1 MPHYRVFSSNAAIVY
16 CGRSLTIIV
25 LSAFLSS
32 LAFSQAVTAPAGWTS
47 RQNGAAQEFIPD
59 AHPNG
64 EFTLDVYVDSPS
76 PIADQWF
83 NRRIEQDIARRGRP
97 VQTGRVNRSPN
108 GLLSVADTFR
118 DASGKPYVVMYQGFA
133 QPGRNAVFGIVRS
146 PINTAS
152 YLSYIQQSG
161 LIIGKFVR
169 TSAAP
174 QLSQSASVGPSAS
187 GGPAQPTPNQVQTR
201 EAERLRAIAVAQPGS
216 GVQPSQIS
224 VLLYEGRGE
233 STVLGYQYVETVH
246 LVLTDGW
253 ACSHLEVPPSE
264 LNVEASRR
272 LEAEKW
278 HRWQNAGAKY
288 RFQDSKTG
296 VWQDV
301 AADPVQPLP
310 ARLSSR
316 LKTVKAYSFGGMGG
330 SVFSRTIVFTPDG
343 RYKRSNGAIQGSGAV
358 QAAGGF
364 NGSAASVQDKYG
376 RRSSAGGANGSVA
389 VATSSAS
396 AAGGGGMTGSYSVSG
411 YTLELRGDDGG
422 IQRILAFYPF
432 PREDKSRIFLGDTTF
447 NPQ

>member
-1 MPHYRVFSSNAAIVY
+1 MFPCNAAIV
-16 CGRSLTIIV
+16 CRGRVLTVVV
-25 LSAFLSS
+25 LSALLLS
-32 LAFSQAVTAPAGWTS
+32 LAYGQTVTAPAGWTS

-83 NRRIEQDIARRGRP
+83 NRRIEQDIAQRGQP
-97 VQTGRVNRSPN
+97 VQIGSVNRSPN

-118 DASGKPYVVMYQGFA
+118 DASGKPYLVMYQGFA
-133 QPGRNAVFGIVRS
+133 QPGRNAIFGVVRL
-146 PINTAS
+146 PTNTAS

-161 LIIGKFVR
+161 LIMGQFVR
-169 TSAAP
+169 AGAAP
-174 QLSQSASVGPSAS
+174 QPSQSASIGPGAS
-187 GGPAQPTPNQVQTR
+187 GGPAQPSRNQAQTR
-201 EAERLRAIAVAQPGS
+201 ETERLRAITVAQPGS
-216 GVQPSQIS
+216 GVQPSEIAA
-224 VLLYEGRGE
+224 LLYEGRGE

-253 ACSHLEVPPSE
+253 ARSHLEVPPSE

-272 LEAEKW
+272 LEPEKW
-278 HRWQNAGAKY
+278 HRWQKAGAKY

-296 VWQDV
+296 AWQDI

-316 LKTVKAYSFGGMGG
+316 LKTMKAYSFGGMGG
-330 SVFSRTIVFTPDG
+330 SVFSRTVVFTPDG
-343 RYKRSNGAIQGSGAV
+343 RYERSNGAIHGSGAV
-358 QAAGGF
+358 QATGGF

-376 RRSSAGGANGSVA
+376 RRSSAGGGNGSIA
-389 VATSSAS
+389 VATSSGS
-396 AAGGGGMTGSYSVSG
+396 AAGGGGMSGGYSVSG
-411 YTLELRGDDGG
+411 YTLELRGDDGSV
-422 IQRILAFYPF
+422 QRILAFYPF